1 MEIFEQN
8 KRDLP
13 NATTILVLGILS
25 LVFCWCYGIIGLVLG
40 IIAVAMS
47 GTPRKAYLAEP
58 GLYTESSYKN
68 INAGRICGIIAICL
82 SVLVMFFFILVI
94 CGIVAAGIGAAGY
107 GL

>member
-40 IIAVAMS
+40 IIAVALS

-58 GLYTESSYKN
+58 QLYTESSYKN

-82 SVLVMFFFILVI
+82 SVLVMLFFILVI
-94 CGIVAAGIGAAGY
+94 CGIIASGIGAAAY

>member
-40 IIAVAMS
+40 IIAVALS

-58 GLYTESSYKN
+58 ELYTESSYKN

-82 SVLVMFFFILVI
+82 SVLVMLFFILVI
-94 CGIVAAGIGAAGY
+94 CGIIASGIGAAAY

>member
-47 GTPRKAYLAEP
+47 DTPRKAYLAEP

-82 SVLVMFFFILVI
+82 SVLVMLFFILVI